1 MRDLILTNQEL
12 GSIVLIEAKDMHV
25 GQIVASV
32 THRAFLEITEI
43 KQSGTI
49 VAKTISDLYLDPIKS
64 KQVHIYGSEYCAD
77 SFKVAMR
84 AKLQKYLSNF
94 F

>member
-12 GSIVLIEAKDMHV
+12 SLIALIEEKDMQV

-32 THRAFLEITEI
+32 VQRAFLQITEI
-43 KQSGTI
+43 RLSGTI
-49 VAKTISDLYLDPIKS
+49 VAVKISDLYLDPIKA
-64 KQVHIYGSEYCAD
+64 KQVYIYGSEYCAD
-77 SFKVAMR
+77 SFKAAMR

-94 F
+94 